1 MIWTTEK
8 TSDPFI
14 FIMRP
19 EISSKE
25 FVKFKIDDA
34 FGGKEIDVTSQD
46 MSKDRII
53 FTGFVEETLLRQ
65 YYLYAD
71 IFVFPSRY
79 EGFGF
84 PLLEA
89 MAANCAVIS
98 SNESITLYS
107 GFISCSNVNSI
118 ASV

>member
-53 FTGFVEETLLRQ
+53 FIREAIYPTFEDDPFIILGT
-65 YYLYAD
+65 A
-71 IFVFPSRY
+71 Y
-79 EGFGF
+79 EYD
-84 PLLEA
+84 ENY
-89 MAANCAVIS
+89 NCIS
-98 SNESITLYS
+98 SKLIGAEPIEWDCDNPRTRLEID
-107 GFISCSNVNSI
+107 F
-118 ASV
+118 